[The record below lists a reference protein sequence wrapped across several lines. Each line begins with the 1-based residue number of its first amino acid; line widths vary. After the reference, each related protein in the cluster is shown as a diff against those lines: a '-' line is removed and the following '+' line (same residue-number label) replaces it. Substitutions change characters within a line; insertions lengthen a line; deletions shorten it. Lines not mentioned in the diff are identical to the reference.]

1 MHETA
6 GSSADHTVD
15 PSVLPTPTSVEY
27 ETGKPAGT
35 VETFDTGLILVVG

>member
-1 MHETA
+1 MDDTTRS
-6 GSSADHTVD
+6 GADHTVD
-15 PSVLPTPTSVEY
+15 RSVLPTPTSVEY